1 MTDPNRKLLES
12 SIIDPMPT
20 FRTIDDVI
28 AGERRRQRLR
38 RGAGALVAAAA
49 VVGIV
54 FGIQAGVGKTP
65 ALGPTVQPGQS
76 GSRGTSLPT
85 SPTRTIQET
94 ESRLVTAMARA
105 VYAVTTGDGGIE
117 FGQTD
122 WINSYPGYIGFSKSA
137 TLRTSQRVGA
147 IQLVVLWPVA
157 GVPPSNDEL
166 AGVLG
171 CRGPLLVPTPFPTSV
186 NANCEVHV
194 TPMGPVALAQ
204 DGDGV
209 NRAYTVAT
217 SYSDSGHVAMTAW
230 NNPAA
235 GLTNPVLSLD
245 QLRRIVTDPSM
256 RP

>member
-1 MTDPNRKLLES
+1 MTDANRKLLES
-12 SIIDPMPT
+12 SILEPMPP
-20 FRTIDDVI
+20 FRSVDDVI
-28 AGERRRQRLR
+28 GGERRRQRLR

-65 ALGPTVQPGQS
+65 ALGPTAQPGQS
-76 GSRGTSLPT
+76 GSGGTSAPPP
-85 SPTRTIQET
+85 SRTIQDT
-94 ESRLVTAMARA
+94 DDRLVIALLEALSTVGPGGSTA
-105 VYAVTTGDGGIE
+105 TFGITE
-117 FGQTD
+117 RID
-122 WINSYPGYIGFSKSA
+122 SYPGYTGFSKSG
-137 TLRTSQRVGA
+137 TLTTSQGVGA
-147 IQLVVLWPVA
+147 IKLVVLWPET

-171 CRGPLLVPTPFPTSV
+171 CRGPLLAPTPFPTSV
-186 NANCEVHV
+186 NANCEVHI

-209 NRAYTVAT
+209 NHAFTVAT
-217 SYSDSGHVAMTAW
+217 SYSDSAHVAMTAW

-235 GLTNPVLSLD
+235 GLTTPVLTLD
-245 QLRRIVTDPSM
+245 QLRRIVTDPEM